1 MGKCH
6 NPVPVTSLTHCSLL
20 QWAVVAPSMS
30 CLQAIRNT
38 ECLAMVLRGKAPT
51 KWLHFYPPFC
61 LTYSAAS
68 NVILCYSL
76 FSLPLSHVST
86 PIHSFTFPHP
96 LSLLSHYH
104 SLVPWPGLVL
114 TVLVSIRTLPLGCGP
129 VGLPVSDLTEL
140 RFWSHF
146 SLCSWWDFLQN
157 LSVPDVKF
165 PLRRHTATNL
175 YSNKD
180 CKVCLSLD

>member
-129 VGLPVSDLTEL
+129 ACV
-140 RFWSHF
+140 WSNGTTILIPFLFVLLMGF
-146 SLCSWWDFLQN
+146 SSKS
-157 LSVPDVKF
+157 LS
-165 PLRRHTATNL
+165 AW
-175 YSNKD
+175 
-180 CKVCLSLD
+180 CKVPS